1 MFGIEE
7 VIGELNREDD
17 HEEKSDNGKE
27 FIIKKH
33 HRLLPPGYRF
43 HPTDEELIA
52 FYLASKVFKPSN
64 FDLGVNIAEVDLN
77 RCEPW
82 ELPEAKMGEKEWYFF
97 SLRVRKYPTGLR
109 TNRAT
114 VAGYW
119 KATGKDRQIHSS
131 CNGVKLGT
139 KKTLV
144 FYKGGAPRGIKTKW
158 VMHEY
163 RLHSDL
169 ASPNVCKQDEW
180 VLCRIIHKSGEKIKP
195 KSSSFQETIPSPI
208 SLPSLLLNATQ
219 SINHNNIQFQPP
231 PHNIQHHENGLE
243 SFIINNPHFIF
254 QPNLFSFG
262 LHNPDTHLS
271 TPPPPPPS
279 IQMTDTNYHPHF
291 NPSLLLDGG
300 CDSQQASS
308 FGVDSGGTLVDV
320 AGYGGARG
328 DQSDENWSGGC

>member
-7 VIGELNREDD
+7 VIDELNG
-17 HEEKSDNGKE
+17 EEADNAKQ
-27 FIIKKH
+27 K
-33 HRLLPPGYRF
+33 HRLLPPGFRF

-64 FDLGVNIAEVDLN
+64 FHGVNIAEVDLN

-82 ELPEAKMGEKEWYFF
+82 ELPDEAKMGEKEWYFF

-131 CNGVKLGT
+131 SNGVKLGT

-144 FYKGGAPRGIKTKW
+144 FYKGGAPRGTKTKW

-169 ASPNVCKQDEW
+169 ASPTACKDEW
-180 VLCRIIHKSGEKIKP
+180 VLCRIIHKSGEKTKP
-195 KSSSFQETIPSPI
+195 RSFQPQQTCHQESSPLSVPSTISP
-208 SLPSLLLNATQ
+208 PPLLLDTPQ
-219 SINHNNIQFQPP
+219 TIDHNNNRLQAAL
-231 PHNIQHHENGLE
+231 HNLYRHENGLD
-243 SFIINNPHFIF
+243 SFNMNNPHFMF
-254 QPNLFSFG
+254 QPNPFPFG
-262 LHNPDTHLS
+262 LNLDTHLW
-271 TPPPPPPS
+271 PPS
-279 IQMTDTNYHPHF
+279 IQGTNTDFQGHF
-291 NPSLLLDGG
+291 NPQLLFDCDGG
-300 CDSQQASS
+300 GSREASS
-308 FGVDSGGTLVDV
+308 FAVDGGALVDV
-320 AGYGGARG
+320 AAYAGGRG
-328 DQSDENWSGGC
+328 ESDENWSGGR

>member
-7 VIGELNREDD
+7 VIGELNREEDQ
-17 HEEKSDNGKE
+17 EEGDNGKE
-27 FIIKKH
+27 IFIKK

-64 FDLGVNIAEVDLN
+64 FHHGVNIAEVDLN

-82 ELPEAKMGEKEWYFF
+82 ELPEEAKMGEKEWYFF

-119 KATGKDRQIHSS
+119 KATGKDRQIYSS

-169 ASPNVCKQDEW
+169 ASPNVCKDEW
-180 VLCRIIHKSGEKIKP
+180 VLCRIIHKFGEKIK
-195 KSSSFQETIPSPI
+195 SRSFQEAIPSPI
-208 SLPSLLLNATQ
+208 SLPPLSLNTPQ
-219 SINHNNIQFQPP
+219 TIDHNNIQSQAPL
-231 PHNIQHHENGLE
+231 HNNIHRHENGLQ

-254 QPNLFSFG
+254 QSNSLFPFALNNNLD
-262 LHNPDTHLS
+262 NTHLS
-271 TPPPPPPS
+271 TPPLPS
-279 IQMTDTNYHPHF
+279 IQANDTNYHAHF
-291 NPSLLLDGG
+291 NPSLLLDGS
-300 CDSQQASS
+300 CDSGQASS
-308 FGVDSGGTLVDV
+308 FGVDSNGTLVDV
-320 AGYGGARG
+320 AAYGGGRG